1 MKKSLGVFAISTLL
15 LTSCQSIM
23 KTSRTADFS
32 SSIENVTVA
41 DLEVSENRITY
52 TMSPNRK
59 VRRGGLENIKSTA
72 EYEALKEHGGD
83 VLLDPLYVISKRK
96 GLLGSKVKSITVTG
110 RPASYINF
118 RTLNDSVWTNFGF
131 RTRRWSPAE
140 NSSFLNDTEISASDV
155 RPIGYTKHLTLS
167 GMRNKYE
174 EYWETQ
180 EAFAASVLMSW
191 GNQCTS
197 RLYVGVGTGVVYL
210 DDCAM
215 GFVPIYGNA
224 RAYLSEKRKSLFCDL
239 KLGYSPVTFGDFEC
253 QGGMFSALALG
264 YSFGKVDVALHSIR
278 QKISEV
284 DYKMKGTIG
293 LSVGFKF

>member
-32 SSIENVTVA
+32 SQLLSATVA
-41 DLEVSENRITY
+41 DLEVSPERITY
-52 TMSPNRK
+52 TMSPKRS
-59 VRRGGLENIKSTA
+59 VRRGGLDNVKSTA
-72 EYEALKEHGGD
+72 EQEALKEHGGGD

-96 GLLGSKVKSITVTG
+96 GLLGSKVTSITVSG
-110 RPASYINF
+110 RPASYINY
-118 RTLNDSVWTNFGF
+118 RTLNDSVWTNSGF
-131 RTRRWSPAE
+131 HTRRWSPVG
-140 NSSFLNDTEISASDV
+140 NSLFLNDTEFSSSDV

-167 GMRNKYE
+167 GMRSKYE

-180 EAFAASVLMSW
+180 ETFAASALMSW

-197 RLYVGVGTGVVYL
+197 RLYVGAGVGVVYL

-239 KLGYSPVTFGDFEC
+239 KLGYSPVTFGEFEC
-253 QGGMFSALALG
+253 QGG
-264 YSFGKVDVALHSIR
+264 DV
-278 QKISEV
+278 
-284 DYKMKGTIG
+284 
-293 LSVGFKF
+293 